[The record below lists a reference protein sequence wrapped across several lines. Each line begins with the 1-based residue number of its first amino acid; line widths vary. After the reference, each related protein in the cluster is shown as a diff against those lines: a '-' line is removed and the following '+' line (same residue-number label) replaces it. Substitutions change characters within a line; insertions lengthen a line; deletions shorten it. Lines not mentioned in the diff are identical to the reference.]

1 MPSVFTLERWIM
13 ENIKLALERL
23 LSDALSKVS
32 GIQGVRANVISSSR
46 PEFGD
51 YQANGVMSVAKQL
64 RRNPRELAAQTI
76 ACVSDDPLIAEM
88 TVAGPGFINIVLNNT
103 TLACSAT
110 QALHSESLLEP
121 AKQPMRVV
129 VDYSGPNLAKEMHVG
144 HLRGTIIG
152 DCLVRV
158 LDALGHNVIRQNH
171 VGDWG
176 TQFGMLIAYMDSL
189 QSEFG
194 SATLQL
200 ADLEQF
206 YRSAKNLFD
215 TDPSFA
221 ELARQYVVRLQQGD
235 AACLRAWQHFID
247 HSLQHCETIYEKL
260 RVTLTRTDLRAES
273 FYNSDLPLIINEL
286 DAQGM
291 LSISDGARCVFLD
304 EFRGKEGAPL
314 PAIVQKSDGGYLYA
328 TTDLAALRYRGR
340 TLNAERILYVVDAR
354 QSLHFQQV
362 FAIARKAGFVPQE
375 CLLEHIAYGTMMGK
389 DGRPFKTRSGD
400 TVKLQELLDEAVRR
414 ALGIVTEKNPDL
426 SQQARDSIGNVVGIA
441 AVKYSDLSK
450 NRTSDYVFDWDT
462 MLSME
467 GNTAPYMLYAYARIR
482 SILRKQDEAAES
494 TKYGPILCG
503 MAEERALILKL
514 LQYPEILHV
523 VAAECMP
530 SHLCAYL
537 YELAGTFMRFYEV
550 CPVLKA
556 EAEVRKSRLALVAL
570 TAELLKSGL
579 GLLGLQT
586 LESM

>member
-1 MPSVFTLERWIM
+1 M
-13 ENIKLALERL
+13 ENIKLALEAA
-23 LSDALSKVS
+23 LSDALSQAS
-32 GIQGVRANVISSSR
+32 GIQGVRANVINASR

-51 YQANGVMSVAKQL
+51 YQANGIMSAAKQL
-64 RRNPRELAAQTI
+64 RKNPRELAEETVAR
-76 ACVSDDPLIAEM
+76 VKDNPLIAAM
-88 TVAGPGFINIVLNNT
+88 SVAGPGFINIQLNDT
-103 TLACSAT
+103 ILAKSAT
-110 QALHSESLLEP
+110 QTLIAKDFIPQAEESR
-121 AKQPMRVV
+121 RVV

-152 DCLVRV
+152 DCLARV
-158 LDALGHNVIRQNH
+158 LEALGHTVIRQNH

-189 QSEFG
+189 QSEPA

-200 ADLEQF
+200 ADLELF
-206 YRSAKNLFD
+206 YRSAKERFD
-215 TDPSFA
+215 SDPAFA

-235 AACLRAWQHFID
+235 TDCLRAWKHFIE
-247 HSLQHCETIYEKL
+247 HSLEHCENIYDKL
-260 RVTLTRTDLRAES
+260 GVTLTRADLRAES
-273 FYNSDLPLIINEL
+273 FYNPDLPLVIDEL

-304 EFRGKEGAPL
+304 EFKGKEGAPL

-328 TTDLAALRYRGR
+328 TTDLAALRFRCR
-340 TLNAERILYVVDAR
+340 KLHAERILYVVDAR

-362 FAIARKAGFVPQE
+362 FAIARKAGFVSQE
-375 CLLEHIAYGTMMGK
+375 CQLEHIAYGTMMGN
-389 DGRPFKTRSGD
+389 DGKPFKTRSGD

-414 ALGIVTEKNPDL
+414 ALSIVTDKNPDL
-426 SQQARDSIGNVVGIA
+426 SQEARVRIGNVVGIA
-441 AVKYSDLSK
+441 AVKYADLSK

-467 GNTAPYMLYAYARIR
+467 GNTAPYMLYAYARIC
-482 SILRKQDEAAES
+482 SILRKQKES
-494 TKYGPILCG
+494 GGSGVTAQIVSGTS
-503 MAEERALILKL
+503 EERALILKL
-514 LQYPEILHV
+514 LQYPETLHV

-530 SHLCAYL
+530 SHLCTYL
-537 YELAGTFMRFYEV
+537 YELAGTFMRFYEA

-556 EAEVRKSRLALVAL
+556 DADIRDSRLALVEL
-570 TAELLKSGL
+570 TAELLKTGL